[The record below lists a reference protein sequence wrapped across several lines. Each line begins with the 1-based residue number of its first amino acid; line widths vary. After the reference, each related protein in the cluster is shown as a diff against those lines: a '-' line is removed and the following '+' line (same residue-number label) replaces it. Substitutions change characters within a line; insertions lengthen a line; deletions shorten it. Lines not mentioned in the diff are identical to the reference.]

1 MAEAIVIDKIIKD
14 VDVVIGLNLIEHLNG
29 VFFDKGIVNQ
39 VRRNVHEDV
48 QLGVAPKQTDT
59 KSIEVSQQNLMVTNV
74 DGGMVLK

>member
-59 KSIEVSQQNLMVTNV
+59 ESMEVSQQNLMVTNV